1 MQALD
6 HEVTEG
12 GAVRRDGGGMLKPI
26 HQHILFIKK
35 SVGNLCAAGIDPNSV
50 PHRYAPREN
59 YFRKYSIKRL
69 LSCQYCLRMKASS
82 ALNKKRAVFLYHST
96 KRRLL
101 FGPRRNFCG

>member
-6 HEVTEG
+6 HEVAEG

-50 PHRYAPREN
+50 PHRYAPP
-59 YFRKYSIKRL
+59 RKLFPKIFYQTFAFVSIL
-69 LSCQYCLRMKASS
+69 FTNESS
-82 ALNKKRAVFLYHST
+82 IRFEQKSAVFCT
-96 KRRLL
+96 I
-101 FGPRRNFCG
+101 PPNAV